1 MQYCIYNIYLSLSF
15 VIYELSLFS
24 ISVFFWHFCFANICL
39 LSHYFP
45 AGKKMSQKVPD
56 AIDLFN
62 FWYLCAFAIL
72 HICVLSYIY
81 IIVCI
86 YFVWWLNYLILPSMF
101 FFNCNVPTF
110 IGFLVIQSFSYFLL
124 LCCANCCYL
133 QDKLIRKSSTPHFID
148 LFNS

>member
-1 MQYCIYNIYLSLSF
+1 MNYPFLA
-15 VIYELSLFS
+15 
-24 ISVFFWHFCFANICL
+24 SVFSFEIFVFANICL

-45 AGKKMSQKVPD
+45 VGKKMSQIVPD

-81 IIVCI
+81 NNLYIFCMVAELSHPTING
-86 YFVWWLNYLILPSMF
+86 FVS
-101 FFNCNVPTF
+101 NCNVPTF

-133 QDKLIRKSSTPHFID
+133 YRTSWFGRVRLHISLIYLTLSMCIFAI
-148 LFNS
+148 LCIFV